1 MWTHFSHCSAHSFL
15 SSLMQIIGL
24 KSHSFCH
31 RRYISMTTT
40 LRAAQYFSA
49 STWGHETTPGEDNS
63 PGKNKNKKTE
73 KSKVIFYCAPHF
85 TCTWKVRVHWVWPN
99 ASGYQDNAVKKVS
112 CVVLPVT
119 RDGLIDR
126 MQNKL
131 RRWVVQWKTIRESRK
146 ACWNEWLSVSVS
158 FRHSNG
164 IFSLR
169 ISCLTPQK

>member
-1 MWTHFSHCSAHSFL
+1 
-15 SSLMQIIGL
+15 MQIIGL

-49 STWGHETTPGEDNS
+49 STWGHETTPGKDNS

-85 TCTWKVRVHWVWPN
+85 TCTWKVQVHRVWPN

-119 RDGLIDR
+119 RDGLINR

-131 RRWVVQWKTIRESRK
+131 RRWVVQWKQYMRAERHVEMNGFQCRFLFTTATEYF
-146 ACWNEWLSVSVS
+146 LYV
-158 FRHSNG
+158 FRA
-164 IFSLR
+164 
-169 ISCLTPQK
+169 